1 MSSSVALLNR
11 LLAIHHR
18 SFSMYLV
25 DAGPWRAET
34 PLDDEAERVFHAM
47 VFDQKGTCRR
57 IAELILERHGAL
69 NPGSYPME
77 FTDKNF
83 LALDYLIGEMLE
95 SQRRDL
101 TAMQAILF
109 ALPASDTAARELTQE
124 AIGAAKAHIET
135 LETVVAKQV
144 GV

>member
-11 LLAIHHR
+11 LLAIHYR

-34 PLDDEAERVFHAM
+34 PLDEEAERVFHAM

-57 IAELILERHGAL
+57 IAELVLQRHGAVHL
-69 NPGSYPME
+69 GSYPME

-83 LALDYLIGEMLE
+83 LALDYLVGEILA

-101 TAMQAILF
+101 AAMQAVLF

-135 LETVVAKQV
+135 LEGLTAKQV